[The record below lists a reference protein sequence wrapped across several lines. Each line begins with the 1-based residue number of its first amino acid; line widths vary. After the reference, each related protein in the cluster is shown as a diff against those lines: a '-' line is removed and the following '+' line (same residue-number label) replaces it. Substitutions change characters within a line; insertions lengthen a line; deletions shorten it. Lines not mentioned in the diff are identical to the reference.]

1 MCICCGAGR
10 RLVLEEEHAS
20 LLSVFVHPCG
30 LECRQDKSASL
41 LMLSFLTVGSFD
53 IFSLVNT
60 RLLWSGRK
68 IIKIIIIISL
78 ASGRGPELEVVSV
91 LQGFIF
97 PVNN

>member
-1 MCICCGAGR
+1 MCICCGAGQ
-10 RLVLEEEHAS
+10 EHAS

-68 IIKIIIIISL
+68 IKIIIIIISL